1 MIWLNNLSHKIS
13 HAFADVTS
21 LIGQT
26 RGLGGTSVLEI
37 QLRGLVSGP

>member
-26 RGLGGTSVLEI
+26 RGLGTSVLEI

>member
-1 MIWLNNLSHKIS
+1 MIWLNFCHTS
-13 HAFADVTS
+13 HAFADVMS

-26 RGLGGTSVLEI
+26 RGFGGTSLLEI